1 MVDNILCQSASII
14 IVNYYNYDLFIYEQV
29 ELRDMKYQIDI
40 TFIWNKLCFL
50 RLTVDIRNHVTVTT
64 ITSSHIISAKT
75 NSDVSNYCGPV
86 GMTSDSH
93 GDDPGSIPHPG
104 RKKIEIIEAK

>member
-40 TFIWNKLCFL
+40 NIYLK
-50 RLTVDIRNHVTVTT
+50 
-64 ITSSHIISAKT
+64 
-75 NSDVSNYCGPV
+75 
-86 GMTSDSH
+86 
-93 GDDPGSIPHPG
+93 
-104 RKKIEIIEAK
+104 